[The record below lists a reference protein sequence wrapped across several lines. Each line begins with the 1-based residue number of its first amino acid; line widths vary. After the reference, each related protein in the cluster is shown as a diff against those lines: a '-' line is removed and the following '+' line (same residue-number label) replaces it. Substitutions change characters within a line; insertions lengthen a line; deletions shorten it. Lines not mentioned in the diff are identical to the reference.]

1 MVCEVGVSADID
13 VCLYLFRTE
22 TVSLST
28 NEGKAKIGG
37 TIVCILGA
45 IIMAIYRGPALFGEA
60 EIEFSTVHSDISAM
74 PQPEPEEAA
83 WLAVTS
89 FGMQKWHIGVLCL
102 LGNCLC
108 FATYLALQVLTP
120 CIYYLLIDLFCTNY

>member
-1 MVCEVGVSADID
+1 VI
-13 VCLYLFRTE
+13 
-22 TVSLST
+22 LST

-45 IIMAIYRGPALFGEA
+45 IVMVLYRGPALFGSA
-60 EIEFSTVHSDISAM
+60 ELDFSTMHSDISAM
-74 PQPEPEEAA
+74 PQPEPEEVG
-83 WLAVTS
+83 WFLITS

-102 LGNCLC
+102 IGNCLC

-120 CIYYLLIDLFCTNY
+120 CIYVCLF